1 MEGTMIKPTINL
13 SCLFIVL
20 IVFSLFGCAGGN
32 RGTLK
37 SVQNPT
43 ENELRQDWKKYTVY
57 YRRALA
63 LVFKIKDDREIILDN
78 SWMKVSSEDMMA
90 KSEIKGSTWVKQI
103 IGNNDE
109 IFGYLV
115 HLSTDLANVKIID
128 ENTVQLYYHYVR
140 TTGR

>member
-1 MEGTMIKPTINL
+1 MIKPTINL

-78 SWMKVSSEDMMA
+78 AWMKVSSEDMMA

>member
-1 MEGTMIKPTINL
+1 MEGTMVKPTINL

-20 IVFSLFGCAGGN
+20 IVFSLFGCAGGT

-37 SVQNPT
+37 RVQNPT

-57 YRRALA
+57 YRRSLA
-63 LVFKIKDDREIILDN
+63 LVFKIKDDRQIILNN
-78 SWMKVSSEDMMA
+78 SWSKVSSEDMMA

>member
-1 MEGTMIKPTINL
+1 MSKPAINF

-20 IVFSLFGCAGGN
+20 IVFSLFGCAGET

-37 SVQNPT
+37 RVQNPT

-57 YRRALA
+57 YRRSLA

-78 SWMKVSSEDMMA
+78 SWIKVSSEDMMA

-103 IGNNDE
+103 IGHNDE

-140 TTGR
+140 TSGR

>member
-1 MEGTMIKPTINL
+1 MNKPTINL

-20 IVFSLFGCAGGN
+20 IVFSLFGCAAGN

-37 SVQNPT
+37 RVQTPT
-43 ENELRQDWKKYTVY
+43 ENELRQDWKNYTVY
-57 YRRALA
+57 YRRPLA
-63 LVFKIKDDREIILDN
+63 LVFKIKDDREIILN
-78 SWMKVSSEDMMA
+78 NTWIKVSSEDMMA

-115 HLSTDLANVKIID
+115 HLFTDLTNVKIID

-140 TTGR
+140 TSGR